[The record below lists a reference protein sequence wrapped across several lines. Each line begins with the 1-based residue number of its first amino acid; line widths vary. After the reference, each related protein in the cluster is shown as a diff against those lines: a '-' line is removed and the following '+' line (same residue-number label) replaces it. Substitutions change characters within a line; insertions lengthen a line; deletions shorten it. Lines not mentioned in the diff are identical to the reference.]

1 MNEAEKTAGCPTE
14 VQQGLHALAE
24 TDSSTTK
31 MRDLQNLWMEVKTDK
46 EREDR

>member
-24 TDSSTTK
+24 TDSSTHK
-31 MRDLQNLWMEVKTDK
+31 DEGPAEPIDGSQDG
-46 EREDR
+46 